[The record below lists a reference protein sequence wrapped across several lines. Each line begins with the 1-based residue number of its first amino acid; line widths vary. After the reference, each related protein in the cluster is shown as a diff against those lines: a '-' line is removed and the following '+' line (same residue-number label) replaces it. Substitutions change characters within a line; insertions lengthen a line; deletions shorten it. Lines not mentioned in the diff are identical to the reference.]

1 MLEKLF
7 YTLGLSISLVVLVS
21 CTKQAE
27 SKTLPPSVEAQFM
40 SADKEIGKM
49 LDDLNNQNF
58 PLDRK
63 REILCKTYPEVYKK
77 QYVPALLKLSP
88 HEYTEEILL
97 RDFEAVIS
105 FYKKT
110 FVVNC
115 GLN

>member
-1 MLEKLF
+1 MLVKLL
-7 YTLGLSISLVVLVS
+7 YTLGFSISLVVLVS
-21 CTKQAE
+21 CTKQVE

-49 LDDLNNQNF
+49 LDDLNNRNVALQ
-58 PLDRK
+58 RK
-63 REILCKTYPEVYKK
+63 REILCKTYPDVYKK
-77 QYVPALLKLSP
+77 QYMPALLKLSP
-88 HEYTEEILL
+88 KDYNEQTLT

-115 GLN
+115 G

>member
-1 MLEKLF
+1 MRNSTF
-7 YTLGLSISLVVLVS
+7 LSSCLVISLTLVS
-21 CTKQAE
+21 CSKQVE
-27 SKTLPPSVEAQFM
+27 NKTPLPSVEAQFM

-49 LDDLNNQNF
+49 LDELNNQNV
-58 PLDRK
+58 PPQRK

-77 QYVPALLKLSP
+77 QYMPALLKLSP
-88 HEYTEEILL
+88 KDYNKQTLT

-115 GLN
+115 G

>member
-1 MLEKLF
+1 MLEKLL
-7 YTLGLSISLVVLVS
+7 YTLGLSISLLVLVS
-21 CTKQAE
+21 CTKEVENKA
-27 SKTLPPSVEAQFM
+27 LPPSVESQFM

-49 LDDLNNQNF
+49 LDEINNQNV

-63 REILCKTYPEVYKK
+63 REILCNTYPEVYKK
-77 QYVPALLKLSP
+77 QYMPALLKLSP
-88 HEYTEEILL
+88 NDYNEQTLT

-115 GLN
+115 G

>member
-1 MLEKLF
+1 MLVKLL

-21 CTKQAE
+21 CTKQVE
-27 SKTLPPSVEAQFM
+27 NKELPPSVEAQFM
-40 SADKEIGKM
+40 SADQQIGKM
-49 LDDLNNQNF
+49 LDDLNNRDV
-58 PLDRK
+58 PLQRK

-77 QYVPALLKLSP
+77 QYMPALLKLSP
-88 HEYTEEILL
+88 RAYSKETLN

-115 GLN
+115 G